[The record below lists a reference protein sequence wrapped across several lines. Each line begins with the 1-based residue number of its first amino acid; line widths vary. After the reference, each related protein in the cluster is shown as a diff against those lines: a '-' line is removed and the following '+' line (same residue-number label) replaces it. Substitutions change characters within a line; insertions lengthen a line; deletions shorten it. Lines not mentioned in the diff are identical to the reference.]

1 MERVGGGRKYA
12 GKQMQMDSA
21 KVGKST
27 SCSSE
32 EEMTGDQNSTG
43 CKLNTNLPF
52 CFYQDTICAFQRSP
66 SCLSSVSFML
76 QNYDSVY

>member
-1 MERVGGGRKYA
+1 MERVRGGRKYA

-32 EEMTGDQNSTG
+32 EMTGDQNASG
-43 CKLNTNLPF
+43 SKLNTKLPF
-52 CFYQDTICAFQRSP
+52 CFFQDTICALQRSP
-66 SCLSSVSFML
+66 SCRSFVSFMT
-76 QNYDSVY
+76 QN